1 MTQLTHHNN
10 ELISIFENDIKDHD
24 LTKFSELVSLDSIDI
39 VLRKFLDLSE
49 MKEAGSFFTGQ
60 HLATALISKISKNIS
75 NNSLII
81 DPTCGAGNLLIECAR
96 YLTVENT
103 LSETLKAWGKV
114 LYGYDLHQ
122 SFIDA
127 AKLRLIFKA
136 LSQGAVKN
144 CSLEE
149 ALSYLPNIFVSD
161 VMSLEKK
168 HFEDA
173 THIIMNPPFSNWL
186 SPRTRFW
193 KAGKVNAAGVV
204 FEKVLNLIQEDCH
217 VCAILP
223 DVLRSGSRY
232 ENWRNFTESNFEG
245 DCEVYG
251 RFNKKTDVDVFILSG
266 FKKEVTH
273 FDLAWSERPNLNNIV
288 SDFFDVCIGP
298 LVAYR
303 DPQLGN
309 EYPYIHSRIAPAW
322 GVMVDFSETR
332 KFSGKVFSPPLVVIR
347 RTSSPS
353 DKYRAVAT
361 LVLGEKKVAVE
372 NHMIV
377 LAPKDGLILTCEKL
391 MQNLKTDLVN
401 DFLNKRIRLRH
412 LTVGVIKEL
421 PYNQG

>member
-1 MTQLTHHNN
+1 MIQLIHHNN
-10 ELISIFENDIKDHD
+10 ELISIFESHIKDHD
-24 LTKFSELVSLDSIDI
+24 LTNFSELVNLDSIDSI
-39 VLRKFLDLSE
+39 LRKFLNLSE

-60 HLATALISKISKNIS
+60 HLASALINKISKSIS

-96 YLTVENT
+96 HLTIENT
-103 LSETLKAWGKV
+103 LSETLKSWGKV

-127 AKLRLIFKA
+127 AKLRLIFEA

-161 VMSLEKK
+161 VMSLGKD
-168 HFEDA
+168 HFDDA
-173 THIIMNPPFSNWL
+173 THIIMNPPFSNWP

-204 FEKVLNLIQEDCH
+204 FEKVLNLVQEDCH

-232 ENWRNFTESNFEG
+232 QNWRKFTNSKFAG

-266 FKKEVTH
+266 FKKEVTY
-273 FDLAWSERPNLNNIV
+273 FDLAWSECPSVGNVV
-288 SDFFDVCIGP
+288 SDFFDICIGP

-303 DPQLGN
+303 DPQLGD

-322 GVMVDFSETR
+322 GVMVEFSEKR
-332 KFSGKVFSPPLVVIR
+332 KFSGKVFSPPLIVIR

-361 LVLGEKKVAVE
+361 LVLGDKKVAVE

-377 LAPKDGLILTCEKL
+377 LVPKDGLISTCEKL
-391 MQNLKTDLVN
+391 LENMKADIVN